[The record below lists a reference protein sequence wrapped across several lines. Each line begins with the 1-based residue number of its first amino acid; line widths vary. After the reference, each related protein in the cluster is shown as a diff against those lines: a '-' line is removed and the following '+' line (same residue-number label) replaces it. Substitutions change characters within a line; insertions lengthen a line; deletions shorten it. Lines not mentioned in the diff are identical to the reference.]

1 MKKGWA
7 FLFAAAIISGLI
19 FQFSSSFISI
29 MLDTSSLPPPV
40 RWFWVYLLPTI
51 ISIIFFTPAILYL
64 TKHIKRKKRKTRYS
78 ELVNA
83 LECVKST
90 GGGENLSESIL
101 RLIDNMTKIL
111 PEVKRKKLEDINA
124 IAMLGI
130 WLAFPT
136 ILVFI
141 GIFSSMYR
149 LR

>member
-1 MKKGWA
+1 
-7 FLFAAAIISGLI
+7 
-19 FQFSSSFISI
+19 
-29 MLDTSSLPPPV
+29 
-40 RWFWVYLLPTI
+40 
-51 ISIIFFTPAILYL
+51 
-64 TKHIKRKKRKTRYS
+64 
-78 ELVNA
+78 
-83 LECVKST
+83 
-90 GGGENLSESIL
+90 
-101 RLIDNMTKIL
+101 MTKIL